1 LSAEKKWELL
11 SKEVSMQET
20 LKDCRERMDKALK
33 GLEKDFAKLRTGRA
47 STTLVEDINIDYYGT
62 PTPLNQLASLSTP
75 DSRTIAIQP
84 WDRNAFAD
92 IEKAIIKSDL
102 GLNPVNDGKLIRI
115 NIPPLTEER
124 RKEMGKKAKKMAEDA
139 KIVVRNIRR
148 DENDDLKKKKNNKD
162 LTEDE
167 MHKGQEEVQKITDE
181 YVEKIQETLDQK
193 EKEIMEI

>member
-1 LSAEKKWELL
+1 
-11 SKEVSMQET
+11 MQET

-47 STTLVEDINIDYYGT
+47 STTLVEDISIDYYGT
-62 PTPLNQLASLSTP
+62 STPLNQLASLSTP

-148 DENDDLKKKKNNKD
+148 DENDDLKKKKNNKE

>member
-1 LSAEKKWELL
+1 
-11 SKEVSMQET
+11 MQET

-47 STTLVEDINIDYYGT
+47 STTLVEDISIDYYGT
-62 PTPLNQLASLSTP
+62 STPLNQLASLSTP

>member
-1 LSAEKKWELL
+1 
-11 SKEVSMQET
+11 
-20 LKDCRERMDKALK
+20 MDKALK

-47 STTLVEDINIDYYGT
+47 STTLVEDISIDYYGT
-62 PTPLNQLASLSTP
+62 STPLNQLASLSTP

-84 WDRNAFAD
+84 WDRNSFAD

-115 NIPPLTEER
+115 NIPPLTEDR
-124 RKEMGKKAKKMAEDA
+124 RKEMFKKAKKMAEDA

>member
-1 LSAEKKWELL
+1 
-11 SKEVSMQET
+11 
-20 LKDCRERMDKALK
+20 MDKALK

-47 STTLVEDINIDYYGT
+47 STTLVEDISIDYYGT
-62 PTPLNQLASLSTP
+62 STPLNQLASLSTP

>member
-1 LSAEKKWELL
+1 
-11 SKEVSMQET
+11 MQET
-20 LKDCRERMDKALK
+20 LKDCRERMEKALQ

-47 STTLVEDINIDYYGT
+47 STTLVEDISIDYYGT
-62 PTPLNQLASLSTP
+62 STPLNQLASLSTP

-84 WDRNAFAD
+84 WDRNSFAD

-115 NIPPLTEER
+115 NIPPLTEDR

>member
-1 LSAEKKWELL
+1 
-11 SKEVSMQET
+11 MQET

-47 STTLVEDINIDYYGT
+47 STTLVEDISIDYYGT
-62 PTPLNQLASLSTP
+62 STPLNQLASLSTP

-84 WDRNAFAD
+84 WDRNSFAD

-115 NIPPLTEER
+115 NIPPLTEDR
-124 RKEMGKKAKKMAEDA
+124 RKEMFKKAKKMAEDA

>member
-1 LSAEKKWELL
+1 
-11 SKEVSMQET
+11 MQET
-20 LKDCRERMDKALK
+20 LEDCRERMDKALK

-47 STTLVEDINIDYYGT
+47 STTLVEDISIDYYGT
-62 PTPLNQLASLSTP
+62 STPLNQLASLSTP

-84 WDRNAFAD
+84 WDRNSFAD

-115 NIPPLTEER
+115 NIPPLTEDR
-124 RKEMGKKAKKMAEDA
+124 RKEMFKKAKKMAEDA

>member
-1 LSAEKKWELL
+1 
-11 SKEVSMQET
+11 
-20 LKDCRERMDKALK
+20 MDKALK

-47 STTLVEDINIDYYGT
+47 STTMVEDINIDYYGT